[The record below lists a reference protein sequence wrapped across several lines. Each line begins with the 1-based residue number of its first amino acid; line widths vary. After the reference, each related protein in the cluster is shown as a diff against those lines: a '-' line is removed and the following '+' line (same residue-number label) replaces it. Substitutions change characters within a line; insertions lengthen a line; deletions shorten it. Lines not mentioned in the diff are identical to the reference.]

1 MGNPQE
7 YIVKATYDF
16 TVDATGAGGFPR
28 TVSLAKTDNI
38 PTGALVTEVIVEKVV
53 TADSAG
59 NASTYQIKGGGV
71 ALTAALTETN
81 LTTAGYV
88 AKATVAGANTTPIA
102 TTANGA
108 IQVIIAT
115 EACTAGQFN
124 VIIKYLLGSA

>member
-53 TADSAG
+53 SATSG
-59 NASTYQIKGGGV
+59 GAATFQIKGGGV
-71 ALTAALTETN
+71 ALTAAMSIAN

-88 AKATVAGANTTPIA
+88 AVADVAGSNATPVA
-102 TTANGA
+102 TTSNAALELTLGGFA
-108 IQVIIAT
+108 A
-115 EACTAGQFN
+115 TAGQFN